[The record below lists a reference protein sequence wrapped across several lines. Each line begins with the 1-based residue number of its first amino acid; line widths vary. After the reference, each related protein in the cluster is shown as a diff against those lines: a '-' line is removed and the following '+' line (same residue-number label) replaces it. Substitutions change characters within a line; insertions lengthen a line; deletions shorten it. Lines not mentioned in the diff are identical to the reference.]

1 MSSLRERV
9 LTFLRD
15 DYRIHRDDPLNSQLG
30 AFKRDEHEEA
40 FRVRLKQLLADDQLL
55 EAQRWLVFHG
65 HLAAGAPL
73 SRRALRKEA
82 TRALAATPNGTAVRR
97 RGNLCER
104 IMECALDQGMGRSA
118 LGDGDERALR
128 RQLAEADYQK
138 QRGPAW
144 PPFTLQGEDYQRLLA
159 CLIGAEAEAWLYDA
173 GYPLA
178 EQLRQER
185 LAQGNDDWEEA
196 VKESGSAVGSRKV
209 QAAAAGADAALDSD
223 PLVVSAPRKPRLEAI
238 PLGLVER
245 YQQAAYGSD
254 PGAVGTP
261 GPAEAPGIPA
271 ASQATGAAGTTHP
284 ATATGP
290 ADDLQAQIIQL
301 WDSLA
306 SDPESYSD
314 VLLPLLLDDHSGAG
328 LYLMGPDLLE
338 GERHAVEAWCSR
350 ATRDKMRAVGP
361 QPFFFAILRRS
372 DEPQL
377 DLLPFPLLRER
388 ATVGDTR
395 LENMSVEVL
404 APERTVPLTV
414 ANALG
419 IFRDECAANPRF
431 NPNLAFYRQTNL
443 FLPKK
448 CPARFRPL
456 FAEDDF

>member
-1 MSSLRERV
+1 MSNLRERV

-15 DYRIHRDDPLNSQLG
+15 DYRVHRDDPLNSQLG

-55 EAQRWLVFHG
+55 DAQHWLVFHG

-82 TRALAATPNGTAVRR
+82 TRALAATPNGTAARR

-104 IMECALDQGMGRSA
+104 IMECALDEGMGRSA
-118 LGDGDERALR
+118 LGDAGERALR

-138 QRGPAW
+138 QKGPAW
-144 PPFTLQGEDYQRLLA
+144 PPFALQGEDYQRLLS

-185 LAQGNDDWEEA
+185 LAQGNDDWEEV
-196 VKESGSAVGSRKV
+196 VKESEPAVSSRTA
-209 QAAAAGADAALDSD
+209 QAEAAGADAASGSD

-254 PGAVGTP
+254 PSAVGTP
-261 GPAEAPGIPA
+261 GPAEAPSTPA
-271 ASQATGAAGTTHP
+271 ASQDDHATHGTT
-284 ATATGP
+284 AS

-301 WDSLA
+301 WNSLIA
-306 SDPESYSD
+306 DPESYSD

-338 GERHAVEAWCSR
+338 GERHAVEAWCNR

-377 DLLPFPLLRER
+377 DLLSFPLLRER
-388 ATVGDTR
+388 ANVGDTR

-419 IFRDECAANPRF
+419 IFRDECATNPRF

-443 FLPKK
+443 FLPKR